1 MESSAHSKVKVRKEI
16 VKITSPV
23 FIELLLGTLFG
34 MVDMIMLGRYGT
46 SAMSTA
52 SIAAVG
58 ITNQLMFIGLS
69 LVQSLSIGA
78 TAMVARY
85 IGAKKHDKVEPVVK
99 HIIIMS
105 QLFIVLPLLFIALV
119 FTPNVMK
126 FLGAHQ
132 DTISIGMTYFRV
144 IVLGFIF
151 QAFNFSIFAS
161 LRGAGD
167 TKTPMKINLIA
178 NLFNVIGNAVLIY
191 GLFGAPELGILGAGI
206 STSLAQVLAS
216 ILLVRYILK
225 PESTIH
231 INLKKKFKVN
241 KDIMYNLV
249 KIGIPAAM
257 EQIVMRLGILLY
269 VKIIATLG
277 TVAYATH
284 QIGINVLNL
293 SFTPGQSF
301 GIAASTLAGRSLGAK
316 DPDLAE
322 KYIKTSR
329 KIGTLIAVGMGL
341 MLFFLGP
348 AISSLYSN
356 DPAVVSE
363 ASKILKLMAFIQPF
377 QCSQLI
383 LAGGLRGAGD
393 TIWTLISTFI
403 GILVI
408 RLALAYYFVMI
419 LGMGLIG
426 AWLAVLI
433 DQFIRWMLITL
444 RFRTNKWKYI
454 SIR

>member
-1 MESSAHSKVKVRKEI
+1 MDSSEHSKANVRKEI
-16 VKITSPV
+16 IKITSPV

-46 SAMSTA
+46 SAISTA

-85 IGAKKHDKVEPVVK
+85 IGAKNHDRVEPVVK

-105 QLFIVLPLLFIALV
+105 QLFIVIPLLFISLT
-119 FTPNVMK
+119 FTPSVMK

-132 DTISIGMTYFRV
+132 DTISVGSTYFKV

-167 TKTPMKINLIA
+167 TKTPMKINVIA

-206 STSLAQVLAS
+206 STSLSQVVAS
-216 ILLVRYILK
+216 VLLVRYILR
-225 PESTIH
+225 PESTIY
-231 INLKKKFKVN
+231 INLKNKFRIN
-241 KDIMYNLV
+241 KDIMFNLV
-249 KIGIPAAM
+249 KIGIPAAI
-257 EQIVMRLGILLY
+257 EQIVMRLGILLF
-269 VKIIATLG
+269 VKIIASLG

-284 QIGINVLNL
+284 QIGINILNL

-316 DPDLAE
+316 EPELAE

-329 KIGTLIAVGMGL
+329 QMGTIIAVGMGL
-341 MLFFLGP
+341 ILFFLGP
-348 AISSLYSN
+348 AIASLYSN
-356 DPAVVSE
+356 DTQVVSE
-363 ASKILKLMAFIQPF
+363 AGRILKLISFIQPF
-377 QCSQLI
+377 QCSQLV
-383 LAGGLRGAGD
+383 LSGGLRGAGD
-393 TIWTLISTFI
+393 TVWTLVSTFI
-403 GILVI
+403 GILIVRVI
-408 RLALAYYFVMI
+408 LGYYFVMI
-419 LGMGLIG
+419 LGMGLMG
-426 AWLAVLI
+426 AWLAILI
-433 DQFIRWMLITL
+433 DQFIRWILITL
-444 RFRTNKWKYI
+444 RFRTNKWKYVT
-454 SIR
+454 IR

>member
-1 MESSAHSKVKVRKEI
+1 MESSQHSKANVRKEI
-16 VKITSPV
+16 INITSPV

-34 MVDMIMLGRYGT
+34 MVDMIMLGQYGT
-46 SAMSTA
+46 SAISTA

-85 IGAKKHDKVEPVVK
+85 IGAKNYDRVEPVVK

-105 QLFIVLPLLFIALV
+105 QLFIVLPLLFIALT
-119 FTPNVMK
+119 FTPGVMK
-126 FLGAHQ
+126 FLGGHE
-132 DTISIGMTYFRV
+132 DVISIGMPYFRI
-144 IVLGFIF
+144 IVLGFVF

-178 NLFNVIGNAVLIY
+178 NLFNVIGNAILIY

-206 STSLAQVLAS
+206 STSLSQVVAS
-216 ILLVRYILK
+216 VLLVRYILR

-231 INLKKKFKVN
+231 INLKKKFRIN
-241 KDIMYNLV
+241 KDIMYNLI

-284 QIGINVLNL
+284 QIGINILNL

-322 KYIKTSR
+322 KYINTCR

-341 MLFFLGP
+341 ILFFFGP
-348 AISSLYSN
+348 GIASLYSN
-356 DPAVVSE
+356 DNAVVSE
-363 ASKILKLMAFIQPF
+363 ASNILKLMAFIQPF
-377 QCSQLI
+377 QCSQLV
-383 LAGGLRGAGD
+383 LFGGLRGAVV
-393 TIWTLISTFI
+393 TVWTLISTFV
-403 GILVI
+403 GVLGVG
-408 RLALAYYFVMI
+408 LALAYYFVMI

-433 DQFIRWMLITL
+433 DQFIRWILITI
-444 RFRTNKWKYI
+444 RFKTNKWKYI
-454 SIR
+454 TIR